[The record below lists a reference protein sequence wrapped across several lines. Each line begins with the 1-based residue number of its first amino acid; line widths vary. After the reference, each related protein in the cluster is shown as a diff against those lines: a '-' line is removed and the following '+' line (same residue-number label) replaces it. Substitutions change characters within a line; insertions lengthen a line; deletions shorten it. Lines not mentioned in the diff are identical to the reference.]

1 MTTQTI
7 IVNFLPKAVKA
18 HSLTQIIVPK
28 EKAIRKT
35 MEEWKLDA
43 RYLEIE
49 NQLAY
54 LCTKTTV
61 ERQDKCTSDR
71 CTSDTTSDTTSD
83 ATDRCTSD
91 ATSDPD
97 IDLELRRQ
105 VCAKISGYKS
115 QDMKKGLFDESK
127 FVCFDDVIKLMTS
140 SKMQCFY
147 CKKPSL
153 LFYEYVR
160 DRCQWTLERI
170 DNSRGHNI
178 DNVEIACLD
187 CNLRR
192 RTMYHERYLFT
203 KQIGIV
209 KLV

>member
-18 HSLTQIIVPK
+18 QRADKAISLTQIIVPK

-43 RYLEIE
+43 RYLEVE

-61 ERQDKCTSDR
+61 EKQDK
-71 CTSDTTSDTTSD
+71 
-83 ATDRCTSD
+83 CTSD

-140 SKMQCFY
+140 SKMECFY

>member
-7 IVNFLPKAVKA
+7 IVNFLPKAVPKAVKA

-28 EKAIRKT
+28 EKVIRKT

-61 ERQDKCTSDR
+61 ERQDKRTSDRCTSDRCTSDR
-71 CTSDTTSDTTSD
+71 CTSDT
-83 ATDRCTSD
+83 
-91 ATSDPD
+91 TSDPD